1 MSQQWE
7 YAGRATLELAGRR
20 GNGPV
25 PASEIARAQ
34 AIPLRFLELI
44 LAELKKAGF
53 VESRRGA
60 KGGYMLRQAPSA
72 LTVGEVMRF
81 VDGSNAPVKCI
92 DLGGEMNCPLRGR
105 CAFQGMVVRARDA
118 VADIDDTTTVAAL
131 TDKLPADPGAGE
143 IENISGN
150 DFIRRVFNMVGDR
163 VVYPVAVWGE

>member
-1 MSQQWE
+1 MSVSQKCQ
-7 YAGRATLELAGRR
+7 YALRATLELAARR

-92 DLGGEMNCPLRGR
+92 DLGGEMNCALRGR
-105 CAFQGMVVRARDA
+105 CAFQGMWARARDA
-118 VADIDDTTTVAAL
+118 VSDIYDNTTFADLIDKQRADQRAAA
-131 TDKLPADPGAGE
+131 DSYVPAYC
-143 IENISGN
+143 I
-150 DFIRRVFNMVGDR
+150 
-163 VVYPVAVWGE
+163 